1 MNKVRIE
8 LSFAVIVEGNFK
20 EWTENGKLSIADAV
34 EEWIQNSDPP
44 ALRLE
49 CDKGEGFKLYHD
61 DFESGV
67 IFADDIH
74 CIEDLTHELEEV

>member
-8 LSFAVIVEGNFK
+8 LSLAVTVEGEFK
-20 EWTENGKLSIADAV
+20 EWAGNGELSIADAV

-49 CDKGEGFKLYHD
+49 CDKEMTLYHD